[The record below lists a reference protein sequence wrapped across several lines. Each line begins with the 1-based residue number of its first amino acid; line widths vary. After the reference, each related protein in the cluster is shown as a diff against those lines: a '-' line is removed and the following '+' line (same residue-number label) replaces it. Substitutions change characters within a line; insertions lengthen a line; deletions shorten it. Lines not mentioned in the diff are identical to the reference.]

1 MTGPIRMEDSR
12 KDNLGVE
19 KMVNGD
25 RIQSMEENEVKKLEI
40 QQMLGAAKDNQ
51 GFPFVNLT
59 MQVGVLI
66 LGMWNIEQVVV
77 WDQKTAQA
85 VTFVLKST
93 LDSNAQPWL
102 PQGRGQ
108 EYKEDEFVEEED
120 KNTEQHYGSDFKSS
134 SDVEV
139 EVAAKVVKQDTKVKT
154 MSVEQMVKILA
165 EKQYFTEAKEGLKQS
180 EVGEQKVCH
189 ICCSANSLHKDQEG
203 FSGIDDGHAE
213 ALNEAI
219 TMFKQN
225 TVHCQENVVNHLV
238 PKGVS
243 QEGNR
248 LFAQSLVEDVCRAC
262 DAWADQRFTQL
273 GATAA
278 LQLRRF
284 AQLGAKKWKEACLA
298 NEELCLE
305 LAQGML
311 EFEQKYLEDGPGQ
324 PENCKKMIK
333 RMCNAYYA
341 TFTEMSAMYDD
352 FATAEEDDSWKSW
365 VTSDEYL
372 GVLTLRCT
380 EDEECE
386 LTDSSDE
393 FEE

>member
-1 MTGPIRMEDSR
+1 
-12 KDNLGVE
+12 
-19 KMVNGD
+19 
-25 RIQSMEENEVKKLEI
+25 
-40 QQMLGAAKDNQ
+40 
-51 GFPFVNLT
+51 
-59 MQVGVLI
+59 
-66 LGMWNIEQVVV
+66 
-77 WDQKTAQA
+77 
-85 VTFVLKST
+85 
-93 LDSNAQPWL
+93 
-102 PQGRGQ
+102 
-108 EYKEDEFVEEED
+108 
-120 KNTEQHYGSDFKSS
+120 
-134 SDVEV
+134 
-139 EVAAKVVKQDTKVKT
+139 
-154 MSVEQMVKILA
+154 
-165 EKQYFTEAKEGLKQS
+165 
-180 EVGEQKVCH
+180 
-189 ICCSANSLHKDQEG
+189 
-203 FSGIDDGHAE
+203 
-213 ALNEAI
+213 
-219 TMFKQN
+219 MFKQN
-225 TVHCQENVVNHLV
+225 TEYCQENVVNHLV

-262 DAWADQRFTQL
+262 DAWVDQRFTQL

-341 TFTEMSAMYDD
+341 TFTEMSAMYHD